1 MDDIYKLGLTK
12 WHPEIKLKNW
22 TRKKD
27 CIKVKKK
34 IRNNW
39 IWYSYSSS
47 KLLKI
52 NQKKTEIMGIEIFIN
67 QVKKKLISSLYSII
81 IKYKLN
87 Q

>member
-34 IRNNW
+34 IINNW

-52 NQKKTEIMGIEIFIN
+52 NQKNWNYGKSKSLEIKS
-67 QVKKKLISSLYSII
+67 KK
-81 IKYKLN
+81 N
-87 Q
+87 E